1 LRIFVATSAAVADRS
16 GAAAADVGDVAA
28 DVPPPPPLEQ
38 LGSPTTL
45 IATSIRLALLHLMVN
60 IEASECQEFVSCLG

>member
-1 LRIFVATSAAVADRS
+1 LCKLVATSAAVADRS

-28 DVPPPPPLEQ
+28 GVPPPLEQ

-45 IATSIRLALLHLMVN
+45 IATSMRLALLHLMVN
-60 IEASECQEFVSCLG
+60 IEASECQKFVSCSG